1 MFVLFSVAVIFELT
15 LLIKKKKTLT
25 NNKTSNPYNLEFK
38 KEQNYFTWVKVNV
51 CEVSGNLVHELDQ
64 SLVSVLCG
72 YLGNHGKDGHQGNCI
87 CLTTEQL

>member
-15 LLIKKKKTLT
+15 LLIKKKTLT

-64 SLVSVLCG
+64 SLVIVSSVVTLV
-72 YLGNHGKDGHQGNCI
+72 
-87 CLTTEQL
+87 TMVRMVTRETASV

>member
-15 LLIKKKKTLT
+15 LLIKKTKQTLT

-38 KEQNYFTWVKVNV
+38 KEQNYFTWVKANV

-64 SLVSVLCG
+64 SLVIVSSVVTLV
-72 YLGNHGKDGHQGNCI
+72 
-87 CLTTEQL
+87 TMVRMVTRETASV